1 MKKKLVSALTVTL
14 AVSCVLYGCG
24 GGKDSGK
31 TGDGKTKLRFATWD
45 VAGNVD
51 KQQAMVEKFN
61 EEHDDIEMTL
71 EAYGRDFDTKI
82 SADMGSGDTPDVMY
96 M

>member
-31 TGDGKTKLRFATWD
+31 TGMVRQNFVLPHGMLR
-45 VAGNVD
+45 
-51 KQQAMVEKFN
+51 
-61 EEHDDIEMTL
+61 EM
-71 EAYGRDFDTKI
+71 
-82 SADMGSGDTPDVMY
+82 
-96 M
+96 